1 MYCVRNRIL
10 FIATS
15 FLFFSQ
21 SISADTFIKTSSESF
36 SPNWDGRNDTVE
48 FRISKSALPR
58 LFDWELVV
66 KNAGDDIVKTFR
78 ADHRR
83 KKGFSLFP
91 FLQDE
96 NKLSPSEI
104 VIPESILWS
113 GEDSKGF
120 LLPDGE
126 YKYRLRLVTENKENL
141 LSEEKSILLDSHS
154 PSSEL
159 NAKTRVLFLGGDRSA
174 SRINISQKVS
184 GEFGDNFTG
193 EFLDSDGKVVKS
205 YSWKLKEVPS
215 NLSWDGSDFS
225 NKQLPS
231 GIYSYRLIGF
241 DKGKNESATLLNDLT
256 IRSETGGVDL
266 YSDSKLYSFLP
277 GSLKNSVRFHS
288 FVSPKIKTDS
298 YEIEI
303 FQKNGIEEK
312 SVYRIRD
319 TGEPSS
325 EWRWDLRN
333 QAGDFI
339 SQGVYYYRLTI
350 HSRYE
355 RYLSIPSFFQVT
367 KDSFHLSLAVS
378 PKEFTP
384 DNDGKNDLLRIFL
397 SAQGVPLQSWEITL
411 YETPPDTDLK
421 RKIKTWSGNGSP
433 SEEIPWEGLDETGA
447 RVGSLSD
454 FYFEWKFTD
463 VLGRESGGTGGE
475 FKTGILVLEEDNS
488 LRISI
493 PESQVEARWWTLPGK
508 IRSLLNE
515 FPGYKIE
522 VQSHSSHQGDEEV
535 NQVTTEERAKTAFE
549 YFFSKSA
556 PFGRVRYRG
565 YGETLPLIPGSGKY
579 EADKNHRID
588 FYLSP

>member
-1 MYCVRNRIL
+1 MRIRTL
-10 FIATS
+10 PIAS
-15 FLFFSQ
+15 LLLIFSG
-21 SISADTFIKTSSESF
+21 SLSADTFIKTSSDSF

-48 FRISKSALPR
+48 FKISKSALPR
-58 LFDWELVV
+58 LFDWELIV
-66 KNAGDDIVKTFR
+66 KNAGDDVVKTFR

-91 FLQDE
+91 FLHDE
-96 NKLSPSEI
+96 NKLSPLEI
-104 VIPESILWS
+104 TIPESIPWS

-141 LSEEKSILLDSHS
+141 LSEEKSVLLDSHP

-174 SRINISQKVS
+174 SRINVSQKVS
-184 GEFGDNFTG
+184 GEIGDNFTG
-193 EFLDSDGKVVKS
+193 EFSDSEGKVVKS
-205 YSWKLKEVPS
+205 YTWKLKDVPS
-215 NLSWDGSDFS
+215 NLSWDGTDFS
-225 NKQLPS
+225 NKQLPN
-231 GIYSYRLIGF
+231 GIYSYRLIGY
-241 DKGKNESATLLNDLT
+241 DKGKNETVTLLNDLT
-256 IRSETGGVDL
+256 IRNETGGVDL
-266 YSDSKLYSFLP
+266 YSDSKLYSHLP
-277 GSLKNSVRFHS
+277 GSVKNSVRFHS
-288 FVSPKIKTDS
+288 YISPKIKSDS

-303 FQKNGIEEK
+303 FQKNGNEEK
-312 SVYRIRD
+312 SVYRVRD

-333 QAGDFI
+333 QSGDLISAGI
-339 SQGVYYYRLTI
+339 YHYRLTI

-355 RYLSIPSFFQVT
+355 RYQSIPSFFQVT
-367 KDSFHLSLAVS
+367 KDSFELSISVS

-384 DNDGKNDLLRIFL
+384 DNDGKNDFL
-397 SAQGVPLQSWEITL
+397 KISLSVQGVPLQSWETTL
-411 YETPPDTDLK
+411 YEIPPYTDLK
-421 RKIKTWSGNGSP
+421 RKIKTWSGNGPP
-433 SEEIPWEGLDETGA
+433 SEEIPWEGMDENGV
-447 RVGSLSD
+447 RVGSLSN
-454 FYFEWKFTD
+454 FYFEWKYTD
-463 VLGRESGGTGGE
+463 ILGRESSGNGAE
-475 FKTGILVLEEDNS
+475 FKTGILVLEEDKA

-493 PESQVEARWWTLPGK
+493 PESQVEARWWTLPGQ

-556 PFGRVRYRG
+556 PFGRVRFRG

-579 EADKNHRID
+579 EADKNQRID

>member
-1 MYCVRNRIL
+1 MRNRIQ
-10 FIATS
+10 FIIAS
-15 FLFFSQ
+15 CLFFSY
-21 SISADTFIKTSSESF
+21 SLNADTFIKTSSESF

-83 KKGFSLFP
+83 KRGFSLLP

-96 NKLSPSEI
+96 NTLSPLEI
-104 VIPESILWS
+104 TIPESILWS

-141 LSEEKSILLDSHS
+141 LSEEKSILLDSH
-154 PSSEL
+154 PPNSEL
-159 NAKTRVLFLGGDRSA
+159 GSKTRVLFLTGDRSS
-174 SRINISQKVS
+174 SRINISQKAI
-184 GEFGDNFTG
+184 GESGDNFTG
-193 EFLDSDGKVVKS
+193 EFLNSEGKVVKS
-205 YSWKLKEVPS
+205 YSWKYKEVPS
-215 NLSWDGSDFS
+215 NLSWDGTDYS

-231 GIYSYRLIGF
+231 GIYSYRLTAF
-241 DKGKNESATLLNDLT
+241 DKGKNESITLLNDLT
-256 IRSETGGVDL
+256 IRNETSGVDL
-266 YSDSKLYSFLP
+266 YSDSKLYSYLP
-277 GSLKNSVRFHS
+277 GSVKNSIRFHT
-288 FVSPKIKTDS
+288 FISPKIKSDS

-303 FQKNGIEEK
+303 FQKNGNEEK
-312 SVYRIRD
+312 NVYRLRD
-319 TGEPSS
+319 TGEPSP

-339 SQGVYYYRLTI
+339 SSGIYHYRLTI

-355 RYLSIPSFFQVT
+355 RYQSFPSFFQIT
-367 KDSFHLSLAVS
+367 KDSFELSVSVS

-384 DNDGKNDLLRIFL
+384 DNDGKNDVLKISLD
-397 SAQGVPLQSWEITL
+397 AQGIPLQFWEITL
-411 YETPPDTDLK
+411 YETPPYTGLK
-421 RKIKTWSGNGSP
+421 KKIKTWSGNGAP
-433 SEEIPWEGLDETGA
+433 CQEIHWEGLDETGV

-454 FYFEWKFTD
+454 FYFDWKFTD
-463 VLGRESGGTGGE
+463 VLGRESSGSGAE
-475 FKTGILVLEEDNS
+475 FKTGILVLEEDS
-488 LRISI
+488 HLRISI
-493 PESQVEARWWTLPGK
+493 PESQVEARWWSLPGK
-508 IRSLLNE
+508 VRSLLNE

-535 NQVTTEERAKTAFE
+535 NQVTTEERARIASE
-549 YFFSKSA
+549 YFFSKSV
-556 PFGRVRYRG
+556 PFGRIRFRG

-579 EADKNHRID
+579 EADKNQRID
-588 FYLSP
+588 FYLSPQ